1 MNSLFLI
8 KKNKKELEDS
18 ELFKKKEGELFS
30 KTVFVSEIKSLFRE
44 NGFQAILATEAFLP
58 KLSFEQF
65 SQFGSKDAYD
75 LLVKNVVIYFCE
87 QCLAGSG
94 LAKENGLDLS
104 LLSILHNDFDKYHLF
119 LVFPLKREGEELEKN
134 KKGLENKSKG
144 FFSFIKRER
153 VSAVNGA
160 VKKADERVG
169 GKAIEETDKEEKGIK
184 EDKGLG
190 ATTAETEEGNK
201 ESSNGK
207 NFKKLLQITLKNIEE
222 EFPMLEQKIVPL

>member
-1 MNSLFLI
+1 M
-8 KKNKKELEDS
+8 EQLEDS

-75 LLVKNVVIYFCE
+75 LLVKNAVIYFCE
-87 QCLAGSG
+87 QCLAGSS
-94 LAKENGLDLS
+94 LAKENGSDLS
-104 LLSILHNDFDKYHLF
+104 LLSVLHNDFDKYHLF

-153 VSAVNGA
+153 AGDANGT
-160 VKKADERVG
+160 VKKTDERAG

-184 EDKGLG
+184 RDKESGAEIAEAEED
-190 ATTAETEEGNK
+190 NK
-201 ESSNGK
+201 ENSNGKGK

-222 EFPMLEQKIVPL
+222 EFPMLEQKIIPL

>member
-1 MNSLFLI
+1 M
-8 KKNKKELEDS
+8 
-18 ELFKKKEGELFS
+18 
-30 KTVFVSEIKSLFRE
+30 
-44 NGFQAILATEAFLP
+44 P

-75 LLVKNVVIYFCE
+75 LLVKNAVIYFCE
-87 QCLAGSG
+87 QCLAGSE
-94 LAKENGLDLS
+94 LAKENGLDLF

-160 VKKADERVG
+160 VKKTNGKTG
-169 GKAIEETDKEEKGIK
+169 GETITETDKEEKGIK
-184 EDKGLG
+184 GDEKIGV
-190 ATTAETEEGNK
+190 TTAETEEDNK
-201 ESSNGK
+201 ENSNGK

-222 EFPMLEQKIVPL
+222 EFPTLEQKVIPL